1 MDHYD
6 LLRRMFFGPGL
17 RRTTSRPPGRPE
29 DPRPLDLRRL
39 TAPARPTQAPV
50 EFGCE
55 EEEPLGA

>member
-6 LLRRMFFGPGL
+6 LLRRMLLGPGFWTATGSP
-17 RRTTSRPPGRPE
+17 RVRAE
-29 DPRPLDLRRL
+29 DPRPLDLGRL
-39 TAPARPTQAPV
+39 TALAKPPRDPV